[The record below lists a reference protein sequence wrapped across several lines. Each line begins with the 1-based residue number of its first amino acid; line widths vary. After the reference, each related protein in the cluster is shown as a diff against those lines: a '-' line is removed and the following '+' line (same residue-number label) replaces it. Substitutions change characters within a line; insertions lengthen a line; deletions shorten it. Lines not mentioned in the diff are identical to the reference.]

1 MTLDLEVAQQAMQ
14 ERSKIARSKQ
24 ASRNAGSKKKKRT
37 RVTLKS
43 LIIDL
48 IQDRK
53 VVGQVR
59 LEALKLL
66 AALGGKLHEEKHEEP
81 KPDTPVPRGSDLG
94 TVFPRT

>member
-1 MTLDLEVAQQAMQ
+1 MTLDLEVAQRAMQ

-48 IQDRK
+48 VQDRK

-66 AALGGKLHEEKHEEP
+66 AAMGGKLPEEKHESKPEP
-81 KPDTPVPRGSDLG
+81 AVPRGSDLG
-94 TVFPRT
+94 TSFPRS